1 MFEVSRKKKKAMQT
15 KYEVFKISA
24 NMKKKNTILSSQPA
38 ILDYLCYT
46 NFAAEVKSL
55 LTK

>member
-24 NMKKKNTILSSQPA
+24 NMKKKTRS
-38 ILDYLCYT
+38 
-46 NFAAEVKSL
+46 
-55 LTK
+55 